1 MDYLPA
7 VESDWDRYAEG
18 NPTSPSGDQNPTGEE
33 VWVQTMK
40 VREMMV
46 PLEEYA
52 AVSENATMFDAV
64 VALEKAQR
72 EFDKSRYRHRAILVL
87 NDQKNVV
94 GKVSQLDLLK
104 ALEFNFD
111 KVLDAGALGR
121 TGVSL
126 DLIESISRQ
135 GLSGKPLDDLCRK
148 AGELSVRDFM
158 YSPLEGEFIGEDA
171 SLNQAVHRLIVGQH
185 HSLLVTRG
193 KEIVGVLRLTDVFK
207 LVSERILAC
216 RE

>member
-1 MDYLPA
+1 MDK
-7 VESDWDRYAEG
+7 
-18 NPTSPSGDQNPTGEE
+18 E
-33 VWVQTMK
+33 VWVQAMK

-52 AVSENATMFDAV
+52 AVSETATMFDAV

-72 EFDKSRYRHRAILVL
+72 EFDQSRYRHRAILVL
-87 NDQKNVV
+87 DDQKNVV

-104 ALEFNFD
+104 ALEPNLD
-111 KVLDAGALGR
+111 KTLDTGTLGR
-121 TGVSL
+121 TGVNL
-126 DLIESISRQ
+126 DFIESISRQ
-135 GLSGKPLDDLCRK
+135 GFSGQPLDDLCRK

-158 YSPLEGEFIGEDA
+158 YSPLAGEFIGEDA
-171 SLNQAVHRLIVGQH
+171 SLNEAVHRLIVGQH

-207 LVSERILAC
+207 LVSERVLAC
-216 RE
+216 QE